1 MVERSDIMNRIEKLT
16 NLMLEKQL
24 IISDKMMIFYYT
36 GYRFDVGERMIA
48 LLVGKDHEPI
58 LFLNKLFEAPK
69 DLKTIVYEDG
79 DDTTS
84 LIETHL
90 TDNQF
95 AVDGNWPSRFLIPF
109 IHKGYTVVNGSPYLE
124 QIRTIKD
131 DVERSTLIEA
141 SHHNDRIMLEMEQL
155 LKVGMTEIE
164 LAEIVREKQSAAPLS
179 GVSFDPIVLF
189 TENIADPHGVP
200 SNRVLRENDVVL
212 IDMGGIYQNYC
223 SDMTRC
229 FFMGENPEMEHL
241 YKIVLAAN
249 KAGINAV
256 KPGARLS
263 DVDKA
268 TRSVIEAAGYGP
280 YFVHRTGH
288 GIGIECHENLDV
300 SSKNDRIIEPGMCFS
315 IEPGI
320 YIPGTGGIRIE
331 DLVHVTKDG
340 VFVMNQCKKEFTDI
354 KK

>member
-1 MVERSDIMNRIEKLT
+1 MKRIDKLT
-16 NLMLEKQL
+16 NLMQESQL

-36 GYRFDVGERMIA
+36 GHRFDVGERMIA

-69 DLKTIVYEDG
+69 DIKTIVYEDG

-84 LIETHL
+84 LIENYLTHKHI
-90 TDNQF
+90 
-95 AVDGNWPSRFLIPF
+95 AVDGNWASRYLIPF
-109 IHKGYTVVNGSPYLE
+109 INKGYKVVNGSTYLE
-124 QIRTIKD
+124 QIRTLKD
-131 DVERSTLIEA
+131 ELELATLIEA
-141 SHHNDRIMLEMEQL
+141 SHHNDRIMLEMESL

-164 LAEIVREKQSAAPLS
+164 LAEIVREKQSTPPLT
-179 GVSFDPIVLF
+179 GVSFEPIVLF

-200 SNRVLRENDVVL
+200 SSRTLREDDVVL
-212 IDMGGIYQNYC
+212 IDMGGIYQDYC

-249 KAGINAV
+249 KAGIDAV
-256 KPGARLS
+256 KPGSRLS

-268 TRSVIEAAGYGP
+268 TRAVIEAAGYGP

-320 YIPGTGGIRIE
+320 YIPGKGGIRIE

-340 VFVMNQCKKEFTDI
+340 IFVMNQCKKEFTDI